1 MSAFGG
7 SGRRTDTLSRKAVAG
22 SPRAHEL
29 CDANAMIDEK
39 KLEERLVAL
48 EAAKSWSPRVVSRLE
63 MLLRSGTDEA
73 LYRVNPIQFATEKS
87 IAEAEAIDL
96 FLHACVAGLFDMDW
110 LLVCPMCSDVVESFR
125 SLGKLHTHFHC
136 HLCQSDYEAALD
148 DYITVTFTVS
158 PAVRGIRFHKPDAL
172 SAWDYVFHHK
182 MTPGGLLPDGV
193 PWSETAKGLVRELA
207 RIEPGSV
214 VNLEVDA
221 AEGALLGQDFE
232 SDAQF
237 LFPVA
242 SGADVTPLQTPPH
255 VPVTLDRGKCVPA
268 AGSIAPGKVVFEVR
282 NAGTLPTVF
291 GILQLPMVPAEHE
304 HRALRFT
311 PSLSG
316 KRLLMTQTFRDFFRS
331 EVISA
336 TEGIAVLDVAL
347 VFTDL
352 KGSTALYERIGDL
365 NAYIQVQR
373 HFQHLL
379 DATVRHNGAVTK
391 TIGDAVMA
399 AFLTSADAVQ
409 AALDMR
415 EAVDELNRDRPQ
427 RDFILK
433 IGVHRGASIAVTL
446 NDRLDYFGQTV
457 NIAARVQN
465 LADGDE
471 ICITED
477 VYGAPAVAEIIAP
490 YPVAKSEAELKGVSK
505 AMSVYRLTRMVP

>member
-1 MSAFGG
+1 
-7 SGRRTDTLSRKAVAG
+7 
-22 SPRAHEL
+22 
-29 CDANAMIDEK
+29 MIDEK

-48 EAAKSWSPRVVSRLE
+48 EAARSWGPRVVSRLE
-63 MLLRSGTDEA
+63 TLLRSSSDEA
-73 LYRVNPIQFATEKS
+73 LYRINPIQFATEKS

-110 LLVCPMCSDVVESFR
+110 MLVCPMCSDVVESFR
-125 SLGKLHTHFHC
+125 SLRKLHTHFHC
-136 HLCQSDYEAALD
+136 HLCQSDYDAALD
-148 DYITVTFTVS
+148 DYIAVTFTVS
-158 PAVRGIRFHKPDAL
+158 PAVRGIRFHQPDEL
-172 SAWDYVFHHK
+172 SAWDYVFHYK

-193 PWSETAKGLVRELA
+193 PWSEAAKGLVRA
-207 RIEPGSV
+207 VTRIEPGSMAS
-214 VNLEVDA
+214 LEVDA
-221 AEGALLGQDFE
+221 TEGALLGQDFD

-237 LFPVA
+237 LFSVA
-242 SGADVTPLQTPPH
+242 EEAGVTPPQVTRH
-255 VPVTLDRGKCVPA
+255 VSVIRDGGKCVPA
-268 AGSIAPGKVVFEVR
+268 TASVAPGKIAFEVH
-282 NAGTLPTVF
+282 NTGKLPTVF
-291 GILQLPMVPAEHE
+291 GILQLPVVASERPK
-304 HRALRFT
+304 LRFA
-311 PSLSG
+311 PALSG
-316 KRLLMTQTFRDFFRS
+316 KRLLMTQTFRDVFRS
-331 EVISA
+331 EVIGA
-336 TEGIAVLDVAL
+336 TEGIAVLDVTL

-399 AFLTSADAVQ
+399 AFSTSADAVQ
-409 AALDMR
+409 AALEMR
-415 EAVDELNRDRPQ
+415 EAVDQLNRDRPQ

-446 NDRLDYFGQTV
+446 NERLDYFGQTV

-477 VYGAPAVAEIIAP
+477 VYRAPAVADIIAS
-490 YPVAKSEAELKGVSK
+490 YPVTKSEAELKGVSK
-505 AMSVYRLTRMVP
+505 AMSVYRLARMAS

>member
-1 MSAFGG
+1 
-7 SGRRTDTLSRKAVAG
+7 
-22 SPRAHEL
+22 
-29 CDANAMIDEK
+29 MIDEK

-63 MLLRSGTDEA
+63 TLLRSGADEA
-73 LYRVNPIQFATEKS
+73 LYRINPIAFATEKS
-87 IAEAEAIDL
+87 IPETEGIDL

-125 SLGKLHTHFHC
+125 SLRKLHTHFHC
-136 HLCQSDYEAALD
+136 HLCQSDYDAALD
-148 DYITVTFTVS
+148 DYIAVTFTVS
-158 PAVRGIRFHKPDAL
+158 PAVRGIRFHQPDTL
-172 SAWDYVFHHK
+172 SAWDYVFSYR

-193 PWSETAKGLVRELA
+193 PWSEAAKGLMRA
-207 RIEPGSV
+207 ATRIEAGATAH
-214 VNLEVDA
+214 LEVDA
-221 AEGALLGQDFE
+221 TEGMLLGQDFD

-242 SGADVTPLQTPPH
+242 RDADVTPH
-255 VPVTLDRGKCVPA
+255 VPVTLDSGTCVTTTA
-268 AGSIAPGKVVFEVR
+268 ALAPGKIVFEVR
-282 NAGTLPTVF
+282 NAGKLPTVF
-291 GILQLPMVPAEHE
+291 GILQLPMAAPE
-304 HRALRFT
+304 RPKLRFT

-331 EVISA
+331 EVIGA
-336 TEGIAVLDVAL
+336 TEGIAVLDVTL

-379 DATVRHNGAVTK
+379 DATIKHNGAVTK

-409 AALDMR
+409 AALEMR
-415 EAVDELNRDRPQ
+415 EAVDELNRDRLQ

-446 NDRLDYFGQTV
+446 NERLDYFGQTV

-471 ICITED
+471 ICITEE
-477 VYGAPAVAEIIAP
+477 VYGAPGVADIVAP
-490 YPVAKSEAELKGVSK
+490 YVMKKSEAELKGVSK
-505 AMSVYRLTRMVP
+505 PMSVYHLARGAS

>member
-1 MSAFGG
+1 VECPD
-7 SGRRTDTLSRKAVAG
+7 RR
-22 SPRAHEL
+22 
-29 CDANAMIDEK
+29 K
-39 KLEERLVAL
+39 KLEEGLVAL

-63 MLLRSGTDEA
+63 MLMRSGTDEE

-110 LLVCPMCSDVVESFR
+110 MLVRPMCSDVVESFQ
-125 SLGKLHTHFHC
+125 SLRKLHTHFHC
-136 HLCQSDYEAALD
+136 NLCQSDYDTALD

-158 PAVRGIRFHKPDAL
+158 PAVRGIRFHNPGAL
-172 SAWDYVFHHK
+172 SAWDYTFFYK
-182 MTPGGLLPDGV
+182 MTPGGVLPDGV
-193 PWSETAKGLVRELA
+193 PWSEAMRGLMRALK
-207 RIEPGSV
+207 RIEPGSAAD
-214 VNLEVDA
+214 LEVDA
-221 AEGALLGQDFE
+221 AEGGLLGTDFE
-232 SDAQF
+232 SDARF
-237 LFPVA
+237 FFSVA
-242 SGADVTPLQTPPH
+242 GGAGVAPRR
-255 VPVTLDRGKCVPA
+255 VPVILGSGKSVPA
-268 AGSIAPGKVVFEVR
+268 TADIAPGKVVFEVR
-282 NAGTLPTVF
+282 NAGKLPAVF
-291 GILQLPMVPAEHE
+291 GILQLPDAPFQ
-304 HRALRFT
+304 RPKIRFT

-316 KRLLMTQTFRDFFRS
+316 KRLLMRQTFRDFFRS

-336 TEGIAVLDVAL
+336 TEGIAVRDVTL

-379 DATVRHNGAVTK
+379 DATVRHHGAVTK

-399 AFLTSADAVQ
+399 AFETPADAVR
-409 AALDMR
+409 AAFDMR
-415 EAVDELNRDRPQ
+415 EAVDQLNRDRPQ

-446 NDRLDYFGQTV
+446 NERLDYFGQTV

-477 VYGAPAVAEIIAP
+477 VHDAAGVAEIVAP
-490 YPVAKSEAELKGVSK
+490 YWVAKSEAELKGVSN
-505 AMSVYRLTRMVP
+505 AMSVYHFARRAS

>member
-1 MSAFGG
+1 
-7 SGRRTDTLSRKAVAG
+7 
-22 SPRAHEL
+22 
-29 CDANAMIDEK
+29 MIDEK

-48 EAAKSWSPRVVSRLE
+48 EASKSWSPRVVSRLE
-63 MLLRSGTDEA
+63 MLLRSGTDEE
-73 LYRVNPIQFATEKS
+73 LYRINPIQFATEKS

-125 SLGKLHTHFHC
+125 SLRKLHTHFHC
-136 HLCQSDYEAALD
+136 NLCQSDYDAALD

-158 PAVRGIRFHKPDAL
+158 PAVRGIRFHNPAVL
-172 SAWDYVFHHK
+172 SAWDYGFSYK
-182 MTPGGLLPDGV
+182 MTPGGVLPDGM
-193 PWSETAKGLVRELA
+193 PLSESIKGLMRALERV
-207 RIEPGSV
+207 EPGSAAD
-214 VNLEVDA
+214 LEVDA
-221 AEGALLGQDFE
+221 AEGGLLGFDFE

-237 LFPVA
+237 VFSVA
-242 SGADVTPLQTPPH
+242 GEATVPPRR
-255 VPVTLDRGKCVPA
+255 VPVVLSAGKSVPTS
-268 AGSIAPGKVVFEVR
+268 GNIAPGKVVFEVR
-282 NAGTLPTVF
+282 NAGDRFAVF
-291 GILQLPMVPAEHE
+291 GILQFPDATFQRPKI
-304 HRALRFT
+304 RFM

-316 KRLLMTQTFRDFFRS
+316 KRLLMTQTFRDCFRS
-331 EVISA
+331 EVIGS
-336 TEGIAVLDVAL
+336 TEGIAVRDVTL
-347 VFTDL
+347 IFTDL

-379 DATVRHNGAVTK
+379 DVTVRHNDAVTK

-399 AFLTSADAVQ
+399 AFETPADAVR

-415 EAVDELNRDRPQ
+415 EAVDQLNRDRPH

-446 NDRLDYFGQTV
+446 DERLDYFGQTV
-457 NIAARVQN
+457 NVAARVQN

-477 VYGAPAVAEIIAP
+477 VHDAAGVAEIVAP
-490 YPVAKSEAELKGVSK
+490 YWVAKSEAELKGVSN
-505 AMSVYRLTRMVP
+505 AMSVYHFARRAS

>member
-1 MSAFGG
+1 MIEV
-7 SGRRTDTLSRKAVAG
+7 LSR
-22 SPRAHEL
+22 
-29 CDANAMIDEK
+29 CNAMIDEK

-73 LYRVNPIQFATEKS
+73 LYRINPIQFATEKS
-87 IAEAEAIDL
+87 IAEAEGIDL

-125 SLGKLHTHFHC
+125 SLRKLHTHFHC
-136 HLCQSDYEAALD
+136 HLCQSDYDAALD

-158 PAVRGIRFHKPDAL
+158 PAVRSIRFHKPDAL
-172 SAWDYVFHHK
+172 SAWDYVFHYK
-182 MTPGGLLPDGV
+182 MTPGGVMPDGV
-193 PWSETAKGLVRELA
+193 PWSETAKGLTRALT
-207 RIEPGSV
+207 RIEPGSAA
-214 VNLEVDA
+214 NLEVDA
-221 AEGALLGQDFE
+221 AEGVLLGQDFD

-242 SGADVTPLQTPPH
+242 KGAGVTPPH
-255 VPVTLDRGKCVPA
+255 VPVVFDCGKCVPA
-268 AGSIAPGKVVFEVR
+268 TANIGPGKVVFEVR
-282 NAGTLPTVF
+282 NAGKRPTVF
-291 GILQLPMVPAEHE
+291 GILQLPATFQRPKLH
-304 HRALRFT
+304 FT

-336 TEGIAVLDVAL
+336 TEGIAVLDVTL

-415 EAVDELNRDRPQ
+415 EAVDQLNRDRPQ

-446 NDRLDYFGQTV
+446 NERLDYFGQTV

-471 ICITED
+471 ICITEE

-505 AMSVYRLTRMVP
+505 AMSVYHLARIAS

>member
-1 MSAFGG
+1 VDHPADAVFKRR
-7 SGRRTDTLSRKAVAG
+7 SGPG
-22 SPRAHEL
+22 FI
-29 CDANAMIDEK
+29 AMIDEA
-39 KLEERLVAL
+39 KLEQRLVAL

-63 MLLRSGTDEA
+63 MLLRSGADEA
-73 LYRVNPIQFATEKS
+73 LYRINPIQFATEKS

-110 LLVCPMCSDVVESFR
+110 MLVCPMCSDVVESFR
-125 SLGKLHTHFHC
+125 SLRKLHTHFHC
-136 HLCQSDYEAALD
+136 NLCQSDYEAALD
-148 DYITVTFTVS
+148 DYIAVTFTVS
-158 PAVRGIRFHKPDAL
+158 PAVRSIRFHRPEGL
-172 SAWDYVFHHK
+172 SAWDFVFHHK
-182 MTPGGLLPDGV
+182 MTPGGIMPDGV
-193 PWSETAKGLVRELA
+193 PWSEAAKTLVRALT

-214 VNLEVDA
+214 ASLEVDA
-221 AEGALLGQDFE
+221 TEGALVGQDFE

-237 LFPVA
+237 FFPVEGVA
-242 SGADVTPLQTPPH
+242 GATPVH
-255 VPVTLDRGKCVPA
+255 VPVMLDRGKCVTAPA
-268 AGSIAPGKVVFEVR
+268 NIAPGKVVFEVR
-282 NAGTLPTVF
+282 NTGERPVVF
-291 GILQLPMVPAEHE
+291 GILQLPVAAFERPKLHFMPC
-304 HRALRFT
+304 LT
-311 PSLSG
+311 G
-316 KRLLMTQTFRDFFRS
+316 KRLLTTQTFRDFFRS
-331 EVISA
+331 EVIST
-336 TEGIAVLDVAL
+336 TEGIAVLDVTL

-399 AFLTSADAVQ
+399 AFLTSADAVR

-415 EAVDELNRDRPQ
+415 EAVDQLNRDRPQ

-446 NDRLDYFGQTV
+446 NERLDYFGQTV

-471 ICITED
+471 ICITEE
-477 VYGAPAVAEIIAP
+477 VHGAPDVAEIIATC
-490 YPVAKSEAELKGVSK
+490 PVTRSEAELKGVSK
-505 AMSVYRLTRMVP
+505 PMSVYRLAREFGSCH

>member
-1 MSAFGG
+1 
-7 SGRRTDTLSRKAVAG
+7 V
-22 SPRAHEL
+22 
-29 CDANAMIDEK
+29 NAMIDEK

-73 LYRVNPIQFATEKS
+73 LYRINPVQFATEKS
-87 IAEAEAIDL
+87 IGEAEGIDL

-125 SLGKLHTHFHC
+125 SLRKLHTHFHC
-136 HLCQSDYEAALD
+136 HLCQSDYDAALD

-158 PAVRGIRFHKPDAL
+158 PAVRSIRFHQPDAL
-172 SAWDYVFHHK
+172 SAWDYVFGYR
-182 MTPGGLLPDGV
+182 MTSAGVMPDGV
-193 PWSETAKGLVRELA
+193 PWSEAAKGLVRALA

-214 VNLEVDA
+214 ANLEVDA
-221 AEGALLGQDFE
+221 AEGALLGQDFA
-232 SDAQF
+232 SDAQ
-237 LFPVA
+237 LFVPVA
-242 SGADVTPLQTPPH
+242 SMAGVTPPH
-255 VPVTLDRGKCVPA
+255 VPVILDDGRCVVA
-268 AGSIAPGKVVFEVR
+268 TANIAPGNVVFEVR
-282 NAGTLPTVF
+282 NAGKLPAVF
-291 GILQLPMVPAEHE
+291 GILQLPMATFQRPK
-304 HRALRFT
+304 LYFT

-336 TEGIAVLDVAL
+336 TEGIAVLDVTL

-379 DATVRHNGAVTK
+379 DVTVRHNGAVTK

-399 AFLTSADAVQ
+399 AFSTSADAVQ

-477 VYGAPAVAEIIAP
+477 VHGAPSVAEIIAP
-490 YPVAKSEAELKGVSK
+490 YPMAKSEAELKGVSK
-505 AMSVYRLTRMVP
+505 AMSVYHLARTAS

>member
-1 MSAFGG
+1 
-7 SGRRTDTLSRKAVAG
+7 
-22 SPRAHEL
+22 
-29 CDANAMIDEK
+29 MIDEK

-63 MLLRSGTDEA
+63 TLLRSGTDEA
-73 LYRVNPIQFATEKS
+73 LYRINPIQFATEKS
-87 IAEAEAIDL
+87 IAEAEGIDL

-125 SLGKLHTHFHC
+125 TLRKLHTHFHC
-136 HLCQSDYEAALD
+136 HLCQSDYDAALD
-148 DYITVTFTVS
+148 DYIAVTFTVS
-158 PAVRGIRFHKPDAL
+158 PAVRGIRFHEPDKL
-172 SAWDYVFHHK
+172 SAWDYVFHYK
-182 MTPGGLLPDGV
+182 LTPGGLMPDGV
-193 PWSETAKGLVRELA
+193 PWSETAKGLVRVLT

-214 VNLEVDA
+214 ANLEVDA
-221 AEGALLGQDFE
+221 VEGALLGQDFE

-237 LFPVA
+237 FFPVA
-242 SGADVTPLQTPPH
+242 SGAGVTQPH
-255 VPVTLDRGKCVPA
+255 VPVLLDNGKCEA
-268 AGSIAPGKVVFEVR
+268 AVANIVPGKVVFDVR
-282 NAGTLPTVF
+282 NTGRLPVVF
-291 GILQLPMVPAEHE
+291 GILQLPAASFQRPK
-304 HRALRFT
+304 LRFT

-331 EVISA
+331 EVIGA
-336 TEGIAVLDVAL
+336 TEGIAVLDVTL

-379 DATVRHNGAVTK
+379 DVTVRHNGAVTK

-399 AFLTSADAVQ
+399 AFVTSADAVQ
-409 AALDMR
+409 AALEMR
-415 EAVDELNRDRPQ
+415 EAVDQLNRDRPQ

-471 ICITED
+471 ICFTEE
-477 VYGAPAVAEIIAP
+477 VHGAPAVAEIIAP
-490 YPVAKSEAELKGVSK
+490 YKVAKSEAELKGVSK
-505 AMSVYRLTRMVP
+505 AMSVYRLARTAS

>member
-1 MSAFGG
+1 
-7 SGRRTDTLSRKAVAG
+7 
-22 SPRAHEL
+22 
-29 CDANAMIDEK
+29 MIDEK

-63 MLLRSGTDEA
+63 TLLRSGTDEA
-73 LYRVNPIQFATEKS
+73 LYRINPIQFAIEKS
-87 IAEAEAIDL
+87 IAEAEGIDL

-125 SLGKLHTHFHC
+125 NLRKLHTHFHC

-148 DYITVTFTVS
+148 DYISVTFTVS
-158 PAVRGIRFHKPDAL
+158 PAVRSIRFHQPDAL
-172 SAWDYVFHHK
+172 SAWDYLFHYK
-182 MTPGGLLPDGV
+182 LTPGGVMPDGV
-193 PWSETAKGLVRELA
+193 PWSEAAKGLVRALT
-207 RIEPGSV
+207 RIEPGSAA
-214 VNLEVDA
+214 NFEVDA
-221 AEGALLGQDFE
+221 TEGGLMGQDFD

-237 LFPVA
+237 FFPVT
-242 SGADVTPLQTPPH
+242 SGAGVTPSHVAPPQ
-255 VPVTLDRGKCVPA
+255 VRVILDSGKCVA
-268 AGSIAPGKVVFEVR
+268 ATANIAPGKVVFEVR
-282 NAGTLPTVF
+282 NTGKLPAVF
-291 GILQLPMVPAEHE
+291 GILQLPSATFQRPT
-304 HRALRFT
+304 LRFA

-316 KRLLMTQTFRDFFRS
+316 KRLLMTQTFRDSFRS

-336 TEGIAVLDVAL
+336 TEGIAVHEVTL

-399 AFLTSADAVQ
+399 AFSTSADAVQ

-415 EAVDELNRDRPQ
+415 EAVDQLNQDRPQ

-433 IGVHRGASIAVTL
+433 IGLHRGASIAVTL
-446 NDRLDYFGQTV
+446 NERLDYFGQTV

-471 ICITED
+471 ICITEE
-477 VYGAPAVAEIIAP
+477 VYRAPAVAEIIAP
-490 YPVAKSEAELKGVSK
+490 YPVVKSQAELKGVSK
-505 AMSVYRLTRMVP
+505 AMSVYRLARRES